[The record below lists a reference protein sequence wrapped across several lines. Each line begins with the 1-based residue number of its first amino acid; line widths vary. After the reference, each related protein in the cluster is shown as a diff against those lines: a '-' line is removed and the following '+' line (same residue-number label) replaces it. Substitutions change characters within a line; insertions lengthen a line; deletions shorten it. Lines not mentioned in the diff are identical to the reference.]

1 MIRKQLL
8 NELFDYKDG
17 VLYWKAPRSNR
28 LKIGQ
33 KAGTVA
39 KDKRERI
46 NVCGKLL
53 LTHRIIFAMH
63 HDYWPQYVDH
73 IDCDKSNNKIENLR
87 ETTIHQNQWNKHLD
101 CRNTS
106 GIKGVSFDKRRN
118 KWVAEI
124 RNHNKKIFLGRFN
137 NVAEAEK
144 TVKIAR
150 EQIHGEFARHF

>member
-1 MIRKQLL
+1 MISKQHL
-8 NELFDYKDG
+8 NELFDYKNG
-17 VLYWKAPRSNR
+17 VLYWKSPKSNR

-63 HDYWPQYVDH
+63 HDYWPKYVDH

-87 ETTIHQNQWNKHLD
+87 ETTVHQNQWNKHLD

-137 NVAEAEK
+137 SVAEAEK

-150 EQIHGEFARHF
+150 TQIHGEFARHF